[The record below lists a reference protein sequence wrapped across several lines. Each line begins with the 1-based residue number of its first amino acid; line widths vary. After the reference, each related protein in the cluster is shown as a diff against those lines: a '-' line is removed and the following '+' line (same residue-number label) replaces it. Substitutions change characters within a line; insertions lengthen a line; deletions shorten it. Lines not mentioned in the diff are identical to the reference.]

1 MPASINLLWEVLHD
15 SDTELAPYLLG
26 DVLSQASSPGEPR
39 STAVHANCVA
49 CATALAA
56 GWPLTAA
63 GAFAQAAI
71 SAAGD
76 DDSLRAG
83 ALLFIGRVLVAQG
96 YYELALSQISEALRI
111 IPPSARE
118 SSRLRGS
125 LVLLLAVL
133 MERRGDDDRRW
144 ENEIDRAYTL
154 ADQLDPDDTDP
165 WHTEFSAANVSVHRI
180 HLLVRRGRLQEARK
194 SFDASDFSGLS
205 EERRSSLAAD
215 AGHFQVSL
223 ANVAELMENLAL
235 ALDEMTDVVQY
246 VPENLRAKWG
256 YDKTIAELAAT
267 VSKFEGL
274 YGSLLGTT
282 KPPESLRRVSMS
294 GGDLFI

>member
-1 MPASINLLWEVLHD
+1 MPASINLLWEVLHNN
-15 SDTELAPYLLG
+15 DTEVAPHLLG

-39 STAVHANCVA
+39 STKVHANCVA

-76 DDSLRAG
+76 DDNLRAV
-83 ALLFIGRVLVAQG
+83 ALLFSGRVLVAKDD
-96 YYELALSQISEALRI
+96 YELALSQISEALRLT
-111 IPPSARE
+111 PPSARAF
-118 SSRLRGS
+118 SRLRGS

-144 ENEIDRAYTL
+144 ENEIDRAYNL
-154 ADQLDPDDTDP
+154 ADQLDPDDPDP
-165 WHTEFSAANVSVHRI
+165 WHTEFSTANVSVHRI
-180 HLLVRRGRLQEARK
+180 HLLVRRGRLQEAREA
-194 SFDASDFSGLS
+194 FDASDFSGLS

-215 AGHFQVSL
+215 TAHFQVSL
-223 ANVAELMENLAL
+223 AHVADLMENLAL
-235 ALDEMTDVVQY
+235 ALDDMTDMVPY
-246 VPENLRAKWG
+246 VPEDLRAKWG
-256 YDKTIAELAAT
+256 YDKTIAELTAT

-274 YGSLLGTT
+274 YGDLLGTT
-282 KPPESLRRVSMS
+282 KPSA
-294 GGDLFI
+294 